1 MRLAWLDPRHKGE
14 DDAREMSAAPTIT
27 GFYAKTVTTI
37 SLFPVL
43 VTGIQSQPK
52 SLG

>member
-1 MRLAWLDPRHKGE
+1 MRLAWLDSRHKSE
-14 DDAREMSAAPTIT
+14 DDAREMSAAPTID

-37 SLFPVL
+37 SLFPVP